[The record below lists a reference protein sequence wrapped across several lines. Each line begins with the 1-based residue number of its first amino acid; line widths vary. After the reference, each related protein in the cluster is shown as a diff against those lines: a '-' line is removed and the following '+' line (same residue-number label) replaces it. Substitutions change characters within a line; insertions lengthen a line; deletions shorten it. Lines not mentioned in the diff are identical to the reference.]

1 MKKNKFQNTHY
12 ALRSIKKL
20 LFMAKLVTIILL
32 VSSGQLSANEASSSE
47 SLEIKENNSKPVGI
61 LNNVEDEN
69 QQQKNSISGKVTD
82 AQGEPLIGVTVII
95 RGTTQ
100 GTTTD
105 ANGKYKLENVPD
117 NSVLVFS
124 FIGMQRK
131 ELIVPAG
138 KTEINAA
145 LQQDT
150 IGLDEVV
157 AIGYG
162 TQKRATLTGSIAEIK
177 GEELKRSPQPNLS
190 NSLAGKFSGVIVTNR
205 SGEPG
210 YDDAQFN
217 IRGLATKGNNDVL
230 VVIDGV
236 PGQLGGLSRLDPND
250 IESLTILKDAS
261 AAVYGSRAA
270 NGVVLITTKRG
281 EQGKPTLTYNYNYGL
296 SLPTRL
302 PQMADAAT
310 FGEIMNE
317 INYYKSPKGG
327 MNQFYT
333 EEQIN
338 NFRNGSDPLNYPNT
352 NWAKETLKNYT
363 PQSKHNISLSGGTE
377 NLKYFVSLGKLAQD
391 GLYRNGATKYN
402 QLNIRSNIDANITD
416 RLSFSANIAARKE
429 DRVYPISSAG
439 DIFRSIYR
447 AYPTVAAIYPNG
459 LPTSGIENNN
469 PVLMATDL
477 GGVNNNPTYILNT
490 VLKLSY
496 KIPGIKG
503 LTVDGVVA
511 LDNSWALSKAFS
523 EPYSVYTYNA
533 KKDEYKQTI
542 TGGSAGKAMLT
553 ESNTSNSL
561 STYNVKI
568 NYNNSW
574 GNHEVK
580 VLAGYEQSENKNEYF
595 QAIAYNFPTPET
607 PELSQGGSVA
617 SDKMNSGNSYRY
629 TRRSYFSR
637 LSYNYKG
644 KYMLEG
650 QMRIDGSSTF
660 PKGKQ
665 YGFFPAV
672 SGGWRISEEQWF
684 KDNLNQVQNLKL
696 RASYGELGNDNVGQF
711 QYYNNFSFNNN
722 YTLGTDAHAGINII
736 KLANPNITWE
746 IAKKT
751 DIGLEGQIF
760 KGINFELIY
769 FQQKRT
775 NILAAKNASIPQ
787 VSGIVNGFNQ
797 DPLVPFENIGKI
809 DNKGFEAVLGYK
821 HSGKFS
827 YNISGN
833 FTFAKNMVV
842 FVDEAPGVL
851 EYQKETGK
859 PLNTYLAYNVIGI
872 YRSEEDLNKYPHLT
886 GAQLGDLIYEDYDKK
901 GGITAD
907 DMVRSKFSNIPEI
920 TFGLNFSA
928 NWKNFDLS
936 MVFSGQTRVTQYV
949 LPESGTVGNFYSS
962 WADNRWSPSNPNGT
976 YPRVD
981 TRASSSINGGL
992 NFNNFWIN
1000 DASFVRL
1007 KTLEIGYTLSSS
1019 ILSQIKIKDIRV
1031 FVSGFNLL
1039 TLTHVKDYDPEGNN
1053 QSGQFYPQQ
1062 KIFNIGVNVK
1072 F

>member
-281 EQGKPTLTYNYNYGL
+281 EQGKPTLTYSYNYGL

-302 PQMADAAT
+302 PQMADAPT

-920 TFGLNFSA
+920 TFGLNLSA
-928 NWKNFDLS
+928 DWKNFDLS
-936 MVFSGQTRVTQYV
+936 MVFAGQTRVSQYV

>member
-281 EQGKPTLTYNYNYGL
+281 EQGKPTLTYSYNYGL

-302 PQMADAAT
+302 PQMADAAI

-317 INYYKSPKGG
+317 ISYYKSPNRG
-327 MNQFYT
+327 MNQFYS

-338 NFRNGSDPLNYPNT
+338 IFRDGSDPLNYPNT

-736 KLANPNITWE
+736 KLGNPNITWE

-775 NILAAKNASIPQ
+775 NILASKNASIPQ

-842 FVDEAPGVL
+842 FVDEALGVL

-872 YRSEEDLNKYPHLT
+872 YRSAEDLIKYPHLT
-886 GAQLGDLIYEDYDKK
+886 GAQLGDLIYEDYTKN
-901 GGITAD
+901 GEITAD

-920 TFGLNFSA
+920 TFGLNLSA
-928 NWKNFDLS
+928 NWKNFDIS
-936 MVFSGQTRVTQYV
+936 MVFSGHARVAQYV

-962 WADNRWSPSNPNGT
+962 WADNRWSPSNLNGT

>member
-1 MKKNKFQNTHY
+1 MKKKEFQNTHY
-12 ALRSIKKL
+12 ALRSIKKEL
-20 LFMAKLVTIILL
+20 SMAMVMTIIFLI
-32 VSSGQLSANEASSSE
+32 SIGQLAAKEVSLSE
-47 SLEIKENNSKPVGI
+47 RLELKETISKPMSTFI
-61 LNNVEDEN
+61 NVENEN
-69 QQQKNSISGKVTD
+69 QQQKKSISGKVTD
-82 AQGEPLIGVTVII
+82 ANGEPLPGATVII
-95 RGTTQ
+95 KGTTK
-100 GTTTD
+100 GAITD
-105 ANGKYKLENVPD
+105 VDGKYILENVPD
-117 NSVLVFS
+117 NSMLVFS
-124 FIGMQRK
+124 FIGMQNK
-131 ELIVPAG
+131 ELPVPAG

-190 NSLAGKFSGVIVTNR
+190 NSLAGKFSGVIITNR

-281 EQGKPTLTYNYNYGL
+281 EQGKPTLTYSYNYGL

-936 MVFSGQTRVTQYV
+936 MVFSGQTRVSQYI

>member
-47 SLEIKENNSKPVGI
+47 NLEIKENNSKPVGI

-82 AQGEPLIGVTVII
+82 AQGEPLTGVTVII

-100 GTTTD
+100 GTTSD

-124 FIGMQRK
+124 FIGMQSK

-281 EQGKPTLTYNYNYGL
+281 EQGKPTLTYSYNYGL

-302 PQMADAAT
+302 PQMADAAI

-660 PKGKQ
+660 PKSKQ

-936 MVFSGQTRVTQYV
+936 MVFAGQTRVSQYV

>member
-936 MVFSGQTRVTQYV
+936 MVFSGQTRVSQYV

-1007 KTLEIGYTLSSS
+1007 KTLEIGYALSSS